1 MSDKESSAAEEGE
14 DGGPVLARNCTVDA
28 VVAAILLVVGIV
40 VVIEAR
46 RLGAGWTS
54 DGPGAGYFPFYIGLI
69 ICISSL
75 GILWQSLFSKGRDT
89 DAFVDKLQLMRVLS
103 VLGPAALY
111 VLAVVFLGLYV
122 ASAIYIAAFMIV
134 LGKYSWVKS
143 VVIAVAVNAVFF
155 AMFEVWFKVPLYKG
169 TLEPLRFLG
178 Y

>member
-1 MSDKESSAAEEGE
+1 MSDHPQTPEE

-28 VVAAILLVVGIV
+28 VVAAILLAVGVV

-69 ICISSL
+69 VCISSL
-75 GILWQSLFSKGRDT
+75 GILAQALFGKSRDT
-89 DAFVDKLQLMRVLS
+89 EAFVNRLQLVRVLS
-103 VLGPAALY
+103 VFGPALLY
-111 VLAVVFLGLYV
+111 VLGIVFLGLYV
-122 ASAIYIAAFMIV
+122 ASAIYIALFMIL
-134 LGKYSWVKS
+134 LGKYAPAKS
-143 VVIAVAVNAVFF
+143 VGVAVVVNAVFF

-169 TLEPLRFLG
+169 TFEPLRFLG